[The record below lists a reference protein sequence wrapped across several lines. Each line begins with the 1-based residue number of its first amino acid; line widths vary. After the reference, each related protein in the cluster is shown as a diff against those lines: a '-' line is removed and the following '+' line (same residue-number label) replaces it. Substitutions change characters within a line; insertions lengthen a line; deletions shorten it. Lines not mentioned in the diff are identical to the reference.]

1 MAPRERFEL
10 PRDGPTR
17 FPVERNTRLCDLGSY
32 AAVSHFMFNNLA
44 STTSINYREHSIQC
58 PVFKRNILF
67 LCWTV
72 NLLHCEELYPK
83 RNKITNPNIESY
95 DRRDLAC
102 YNHGRGVGCRCRPR
116 QPLYSASKTGKYRTQ
131 HNDSRK
137 ISIC

>member
-32 AAVSHFMFNNLA
+32 PAVIHFMFNNLA
-44 STTSINYREHSIQC
+44 STISTNYRQHSIQWS
-58 PVFKRNILF
+58 VFLPYVLF
-67 LCWTV
+67 LRWMR
-72 NLLHCEELYPK
+72 NLLDCEKLSAK

-116 QPLYSASKTGKYRTQ
+116 HPLYPASKTR
-131 HNDSRK
+131 
-137 ISIC
+137 